1 MYMYASTKYGHQ
13 FSKSKVQLKKSDIF
27 QLQRGFIIENNI
39 AQRKEDKTA
48 RKTMSMDE
56 NVC

>member
-1 MYMYASTKYGHQ
+1 MYASTKYGHQ

-39 AQRKEDKTA
+39 AQRKEDKTT